1 MCVRMCVCTYT
12 TSGRENISGAYICM
26 LVCDR
31 LCCMS
36 WLCRAFCIPLPT
48 WGSVDVKLNVSQ
60 QDGFGWIPP
69 SQAGTSLPLKKPQ
82 TLRVVIGSDVD
93 IGALCTIARGS
104 WRDTHVHDGVKMDDQ
119 VHLGH
124 NVHIG
129 ENTIIA
135 AQSGVAGSTHIGKNC
150 LIGGQVGV
158 AQHLHIGDGV
168 VVAARSAVT
177 RSLPAGGMYGGSP
190 ATDIANWR
198 REVATVRRLAR
209 QGRGEA
215 NTSSTLPSSAA

>member
-1 MCVRMCVCTYT
+1 
-12 TSGRENISGAYICM
+12 
-26 LVCDR
+26 
-31 LCCMS
+31 
-36 WLCRAFCIPLPT
+36 
-48 WGSVDVKLNVSQ
+48 
-60 QDGFGWIPP
+60 
-69 SQAGTSLPLKKPQ
+69 
-82 TLRVVIGSDVD
+82 
-93 IGALCTIARGS
+93 
-104 WRDTHVHDGVKMDDQ
+104 MDDQ

-215 NTSSTLPSSAA
+215 NTSSSLPSSAA